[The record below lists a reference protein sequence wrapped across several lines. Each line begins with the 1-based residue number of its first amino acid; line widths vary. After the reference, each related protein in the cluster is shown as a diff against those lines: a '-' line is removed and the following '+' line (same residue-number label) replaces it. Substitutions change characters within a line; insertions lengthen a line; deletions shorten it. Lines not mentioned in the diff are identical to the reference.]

1 MPINWSVDAILDD
14 VMNRTQYVL
23 IDFENVQ
30 PSLEPLLKVEN
41 VRVILFVGA
50 KQTQIPV
57 DIVMAMQQLGSRASY
72 QRLSVNSKNTLD
84 FAIACE
90 AGKLWSREATAAVH
104 IISKDKDFDGWISN
118 EKANKKVV
126 FRVESAEQLAFLK
139 TVTPP
144 TAIEVKT
151 KLAAMGNARPRKLS
165 TLKNHLRA
173 AYSLEPESK
182 ELSKILKDLQQAKVI
197 SVDGDKLSYHLD

>member
-57 DIVMAMQQLGSRASY
+57 EVVMSMQQLGSRASY
-72 QRLSVNSKNTLD
+72 RRLTVNSKNTLD

-90 AGKLWSREATAAVH
+90 TGKLWSSEATAAVH

-118 EKANKKVV
+118 ERAKKNLI
-126 FRVESAEQLAFLK
+126 FRVEAAEQLAFVK
-139 TVTPP
+139 SGTVP
-144 TAIEVKT
+144 TMTEVKA
-151 KLAAMGNARPRKLS
+151 KLSTMGNARPRKLS